1 MVVNAMLVAMA
12 VHWSER
18 GQVIIHVTSSQ
29 QNPLSTSTMLDL
41 MYRYFTANPQ
51 TMGKNGKVVKT
62 KRLNIT
68 NKTGFR
74 AYMFL
79 KYKLPLEV
87 RLFLSFRSHQA
98 LFFLTNI
105 TSKLHFAPGK
115 A

>member
-29 QNPLSTSTMLDL
+29 QNPLSTSAMLDL

-98 LFFLTNI
+98 LFFSN
-105 TSKLHFAPGK
+105 KYNE
-115 A
+115 